1 MVRAGTSNE
10 GALSVGNQEVLIER
24 PAGDGSYSHQFD
36 IDGTESQLELSCPL
50 RSTGTGTVALN
61 CKPVTDVRYL
71 ASNEVMQPKL

>member
-24 PAGDGSYSHQFD
+24 LAGDGSYSHQCD
-36 IDGTESQLELSCPL
+36 IDGTESQLDLSCPM
-50 RSTGTGTVALN
+50 RSTGTVALN

-71 ASNEVMQPKL
+71 ASNEVMRPKL